1 MNPGA
6 TVRFPP
12 ETDSD
17 FSIDNQFPA
26 CLAINVVTESI
37 PVVAGLKK
45 HGKPQ
50 ACRPEEE
57 DQDPCKNKQCFP

>member
-1 MNPGA
+1 MTPRA
-6 TVRFPP
+6 AILFPT

-17 FSIDNQFPA
+17 LTIYSQCPA
-26 CLAINVVTESI
+26 GLAIDVVTEHI

-50 ACRPEEE
+50 ACRSEEE